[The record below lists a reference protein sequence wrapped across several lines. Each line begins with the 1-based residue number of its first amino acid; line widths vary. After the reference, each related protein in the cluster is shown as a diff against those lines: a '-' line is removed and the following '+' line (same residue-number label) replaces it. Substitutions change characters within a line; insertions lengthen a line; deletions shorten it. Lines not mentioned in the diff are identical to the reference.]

1 MKRLLATTG
10 RLLLLSAVALTG
22 SCIWNASPTTSPAST
37 TTAAPEPEP
46 APPPPVA
53 PAPGT
58 DYEKR
63 AADLERQVAALE
75 QESADLERQV
85 VGLELRLLE
94 KEAQAEE
101 LVTRLEEARRE
112 SVNAMARSRTLATRV
127 EASAGIAEAEN
138 ALQALPPLAPAQVA
152 AEVQGLID
160 HAKAELGQQNYGG
173 AVYLADQAK
182 RAAAAAHTRFAA
194 AEESQA
200 RDGEQ
205 PFTLP
210 LHLQTTAN
218 ANVREGPGTGF
229 GVLFTLPADSRLLA
243 YSATEQWLRIA
254 DDSGRR
260 GWIHQ
265 SLIRGRL

>member
-1 MKRLLATTG
+1 MMRLLATTG
-10 RLLLLSAVALTG
+10 RLLFLSVVALTG
-22 SCIWNASPTTSPAST
+22 SCIWNASPTASSAPTPAVV
-37 TTAAPEPEP
+37 PEPEP
-46 APPPPVA
+46 APPPLV
-53 PAPGT
+53 PAPGP
-58 DYEKR
+58 DYAQR
-63 AADLERQVAALE
+63 SADLERQVAALE
-75 QESADLERQV
+75 QKTADLERQV
-85 VGLELRLLE
+85 VNLELRLLE

-101 LVTRLEEARRE
+101 LETRLEEARRE
-112 SVNAMARSRTLATRV
+112 SVNAMARARTLATRV
-127 EASAGIAEAEN
+127 EATAGIAQAEA

-152 AEVQGLID
+152 AEVSGLID

-182 RAAAAAHTRFAA
+182 RAAAAAHTRFAS
-194 AEESQA
+194 AEESEP

-229 GVLFTLPADSRLLA
+229 GVLFTLPAESRLLA
-243 YSATEQWLRIA
+243 YSSTEQWLRIA